1 MRKTLYFGLLIVFVF
16 IVLILTVAPSRYN
29 EKSMKEVE
37 LLIVN
42 DTQKHEIHVI
52 GPSDS
57 RFNAALNEYTGDGNR
72 LDPLIQAAKPLAL
85 FIKNDSDHEIIGVS
99 LRWKFL
105 KSTGEVREVPQI
117 EVNPGVLIGLKPL
130 DPFMIGK
137 TSIMN
142 RGTVRFFSYFVMSIQ
157 QKIMLAN
164 MKSRNPNVSYP
175 NKIDMTPQEIS
186 SISQEV
192 TLQKEKLLESIS
204 SITVSVDGILFED
217 GTFVGDDKN
226 FFFDLMRGRTQAR
239 KDLLIQI
246 EEARQAGKSDEEIL
260 SVFLSDISLVRQPG
274 RTGNSSY
281 ENSEEAFQSGYKSS
295 MKSLRREFALQR
307 SKMPDSLVLGRF
319 RSVKLSDFITLRKLD
334 D

>member
-1 MRKTLYFGLLIVFVF
+1 MRKTLYLGMLVVLVS
-16 IVLILTVAPSRYN
+16 IVLISTIGSSRYD
-29 EKSMKEVE
+29 EKGMEMAE
-37 LLIVN
+37 LQIVN
-42 DTQKHEIHVI
+42 STQKYNISVI
-52 GPSDS
+52 GSSDQ
-57 RFNAALNEYTGDGNR
+57 RFDSESKEYVGNYER
-72 LDPLIQAAKPLAL
+72 VIPLIQVAKPFAL

-117 EVNPGVLIGLKPL
+117 EVNPGVLTGLKPL

-142 RGTVRFFSYFVMSIQ
+142 RGTGRFFSYFVMSIQ

-175 NKIDMTPQEIS
+175 NKIDMTSQEINL
-186 SISQEV
+186 ISQQV
-192 TLQKEKLLESIS
+192 TSQKEKLLESIS

-217 GTFVGDDKN
+217 GTFVGEDKN
-226 FFFDLMRGRTQAR
+226 FFFDLMLGRTQAR
-239 KDLLIQI
+239 KDLLTQI
-246 EEARQAGKSDEEIL
+246 EDAKKADKSDKEIL
-260 SVFLSDISLVRQPG
+260 SVFLSDISPARRHDL
-274 RTGNSSY
+274 TGNSGF

-295 MKSLRREFALQR
+295 MKSLRREFARQR
-307 SKMPDSLVLGRF
+307 SNMPDSLVLGKF
-319 RSVKLSDFITLRKLD
+319 RSVKLGDFVTLRKVD